1 MKKLIT
7 TLAAVLIAFTAVL
20 STASPSAEAAKG
32 RKRALAAGAILG
44 LAAAAALSS
53 NANAYERRGYDR
65 RSSGRNHCRRLY
77 RKCVNGNDYACERY
91 ETGGCTE

>member
-1 MKKLIT
+1 MRKFLTIIG
-7 TLAAVLIAFTAVL
+7 AASFAVL
-20 STASPSAEAAKG
+20 SIVAAATPSAEAAKG
-32 RKRALAAGAILG
+32 RKRALAAGAVLG

-53 NANAYERRGYDR
+53 NANAYERRGYER
-65 RSSGRNHCRRLY
+65 RSGWRSHCRRLY